1 MYFGTSCSSIVRP
14 FTLCQSLTYLNP
26 CENVIF
32 TILPLQNL
40 PLSWRNLI
48 GSLCNHVTWRM
59 VEVVFLPACIGPC
72 EQMTCSRKYLNE
84 CGNLNIENLLFWPK
98 RNIQMCLPNH
108 RCDRHV
114 ESQKV
119 HVLRQTKSKANLK
132 TVNTPI

>member
-84 CGNLNIENLLFWPK
+84 CGNLNIKIFFFGPK
-98 RNIQMCLPNH
+98 GTFKCACQIIGVTDMWSH
-108 RCDRHV
+108 RKYTFYDK
-114 ESQKV
+114 Q
-119 HVLRQTKSKANLK
+119 NLK
-132 TVNTPI
+132 PT